1 MAVLRTQTNSPV
13 TAADIMT
20 PDLRTCSPFSTV
32 LEAVMLFRDADC
44 GAVPIVQDGKAIGIL
59 TDRDVALAL
68 ATYPDLAS
76 RPVTDVMSGN
86 VVCIDQGASL
96 DAVRELFGEKSVRRL
111 LVTGADNA
119 LVGIIA
125 WADLASFASD
135 REVGEVVTEIVE
147 QP

>member
-13 TAADIMT
+13 TAAEIMT

-44 GAVPIVQDGKAIGIL
+44 GAVPIMQDGKAIGIL

-68 ATYPDLAS
+68 ATYPDLAT
-76 RPVTDVMSGN
+76 RPVTDVMSTN

-119 LVGIIA
+119 LVGIIS
-125 WADLASFASD
+125 WADLANYASD